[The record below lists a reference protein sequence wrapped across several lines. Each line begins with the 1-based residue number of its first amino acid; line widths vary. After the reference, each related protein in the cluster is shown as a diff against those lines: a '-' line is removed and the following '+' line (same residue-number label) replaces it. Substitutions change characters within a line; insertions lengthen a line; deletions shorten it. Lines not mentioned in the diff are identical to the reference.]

1 MGIAISELIPK
12 KEISLQELKG
22 KKLAIDAS
30 PVIYQFLSSIRQPD
44 GTPLMDNKG
53 DVTSHIM
60 GLSTRIP
67 KLMEQGI
74 KLAFVFDGKPPEAK
88 FGESQIREQRK
99 RKAEEK
105 LKEAIKEED
114 TESIAKYKKQS
125 IRITEDIV
133 KESEEF
139 VKALGLPTIRA
150 PSEAEAQAAFM
161 AEKGDVYAIVSQ
173 DHDSLLYNAPRMI
186 KNITVSPKRKIK
198 GMYVSVHPE
207 MIELKDVHK
216 NMKINQDQLL
226 ALSILVGTDYN
237 PGGVKRIGPKTA
249 LKLVQEHKSF
259 EKVFANVE
267 AEFDWKKVYA
277 TFKSMPIMKNY
288 QLKWKEPDLDKI
300 KKILLKRD
308 FSEERVDKLLERL
321 QPKQQ
326 KELDKWF

>member
-1 MGIAISELIPK
+1 MGVAISDLIPK
-12 KEISLQELKG
+12 KEIKLEELNG

-30 PVIYQFLSSIRQPD
+30 PVIYQFLASIRQPD
-44 GTPLMDNKG
+44 GTPLMDKKDN
-53 DVTSHIM
+53 VTSHIM

-67 KLMEQGI
+67 KLMEQGL
-74 KLAFVFDGKPPEAK
+74 KLVFVFDGKPPEMK
-88 FGESQIREQRK
+88 YGESQIREKRK

-105 LKEAIKEED
+105 LKEVDKED
-114 TESIAKYKKQS
+114 IESIAKYKKQS
-125 IRITEDIV
+125 IRITKDII

-139 VKALGLPTIRA
+139 VRALGLPVIKA

-161 AEKGDVYAIVSQ
+161 AEQEDVYAIVSQ

-198 GMYVSVHPE
+198 GTYVSVYPE
-207 MIELKDVHK
+207 MIELKEVLK
-216 NMKINQDQLL
+216 KLKINQDQLL

-259 EKVFANVE
+259 EKIFANVE

-288 QLKWKEPDLDKI
+288 QLKWKEPDLNKI

-308 FSEERVDKLLERL
+308 FAEERVDRLLERL
-321 QPKQQ
+321 KPKQQ

>member
-1 MGIAISELIPK
+1 MGVAISELIPK

-30 PVIYQFLSSIRQPD
+30 PVLYQFLASIRQQD

-53 DVTSHIM
+53 NITSHLV
-60 GLSTRIP
+60 GLSSRIP
-67 KLMEQGI
+67 KLMEENI
-74 KLAFVFDGKPPEAK
+74 KLAFVFDGKPPAMKYE
-88 FGESQIREQRK
+88 ESQIREQRK
-99 RKAEEK
+99 RKAEKK
-105 LKEAIKEED
+105 LKEVDKD
-114 TESIAKYKKQS
+114 DFESIAKYKRQS
-125 IRITEDIV
+125 IRITKEIV

-139 VKALGLPTIRA
+139 VKALGLPVIKA

-161 AEKGDVYAIVSQ
+161 AEQNDVFATVSQ

-198 GMYVSVHPE
+198 GMYVSIHPE
-207 MIELKDVHK
+207 MIELKEVLK
-216 NMKINQDQLL
+216 KLKINQDQLL

-259 EKVFANVE
+259 EKIFANVE
-267 AEFDWKKVYA
+267 AEFDWKKIYA

-300 KKILLKRD
+300 HKILTKRD
-308 FSEERVDKLLERL
+308 FSEDRVNKLIDRL
-321 QPKQQ
+321 KPKQQ

>member
-1 MGIAISELIPK
+1 MGVAISELIPK
-12 KEISLQELKG
+12 QEIKLEELKG

-30 PVIYQFLSSIRQPD
+30 PVIYQFLASIRQPD
-44 GTPLMDNKG
+44 GTPLMDNK
-53 DVTSHIM
+53 DNVTSHIM

-67 KLMEQGI
+67 KLMEQGL
-74 KLAFVFDGKPPEAK
+74 KLAFVFDGKPPEMK
-88 FGESQIREQRK
+88 FGESQIREKRK
-99 RKAEEK
+99 RRAEEK
-105 LKEAIKEED
+105 LKEVDKED
-114 TESIAKYKKQS
+114 IESLAKYKKQS
-125 IRITEDIV
+125 IRITKDII

-139 VKALGLPTIRA
+139 VRALGLPVIQA

-161 AEKGDVYAIVSQ
+161 AEKEDVYAIVSQ

-186 KNITVSPKRKIK
+186 RNITVSPKRKIK

-207 MIELKDVHK
+207 MIVLKDALK
-216 NMKINQDQLL
+216 KLKINQDQLL

-259 EKVFANVE
+259 EKIFANVE
-267 AEFDWKKVYA
+267 AEFDWKEVYA

-288 QLKWKEPDLDKI
+288 RLKWHEPDLDKI

>member
-1 MGIAISELIPK
+1 MGVAISDLIPK
-12 KEISLQELKG
+12 QEIKLDELKG

-30 PVIYQFLSSIRQPD
+30 PVIYQFLASIRQPD
-44 GTPLMDNKG
+44 GTPLMDNK
-53 DVTSHIM
+53 DNITSHIM

-67 KLMEQGI
+67 KFIEQGL
-74 KLAFVFDGKPPEAK
+74 KLAFIFDGKPPEMK
-88 FGESQIREQRK
+88 YGESQIREQRK

-105 LKEAIKEED
+105 LKEVDKED
-114 TESIAKYKKQS
+114 IESIAKYKKQS
-125 IRITEDIV
+125 IRITKDII

-139 VKALGLPTIRA
+139 VKALGLPVIKA

-161 AEKGDVYAIVSQ
+161 AEKDDVYAIVSQ

-207 MIELKDVHK
+207 MIELKEVLK
-216 NMKINQDQLL
+216 KLKINQDQLL

-259 EKVFANVE
+259 EKIFANVE

-308 FSEERVDKLLERL
+308 FSEDRVDKLLERL
-321 QPKQQ
+321 KPKPQ
-326 KELDKWF
+326 KELGKWF

>member
-1 MGIAISELIPK
+1 MGVAISDLIPK
-12 KEISLQELKG
+12 KEIKLEELKG

-30 PVIYQFLSSIRQPD
+30 PVIYQFLASIRQPD
-44 GTPLMDNKG
+44 GTPLMDNKNN
-53 DVTSHIM
+53 VTSHLM

-67 KLMEQGI
+67 KLMEAGL
-74 KLAFVFDGKPPEAK
+74 KLAFVFDGKPPKMK
-88 FGESQIREQRK
+88 FEESQIREKRK

-105 LKEAIKEED
+105 LKEVDKED
-114 TESIAKYKKQS
+114 FESLAKYKKQS
-125 IRITEDIV
+125 IRITTDIV

-139 VKALGLPTIRA
+139 IKALGLPVIKA

-161 AEKGDVYAIVSQ
+161 AEQNDVYAIVSQ

-207 MIELKDVHK
+207 MIELKEVLK
-216 NMKINQDQLL
+216 TLKINQDQLL

-259 EKVFANVE
+259 EKIFANVE

-277 TFKSMPIMKNY
+277 TFKSMSIMKNY
-288 QLKWKEPDLDKI
+288 QLKWKEPDLDKLHKILI
-300 KKILLKRD
+300 KKD
-308 FSEERVDKLLERL
+308 FSEERIDKLLERL
-321 QPKQQ
+321 KGKKQ
-326 KELDKWF
+326 KSLDKWF